1 MGRAPAVLPD
11 GLFFRWFGGRGDG
24 SAIAENWSRATD
36 RGAHRL
42 QLPGRL
48 ESSGALEGPA
58 TALPSSRGPN
68 RTRGKGPGF
77 FGGASRLRLRLR
89 RIQAFAR
96 ESGRLLYQFR
106 RKDRR
111 RSGEGLV
118 RRRCFRF
125 DYFRG
130 TRVSANS

>member
-77 FGGASRLRLRLR
+77 FGGANAMALSSSNTQSFHKHRCR
-89 RIQAFAR
+89 ASENR
-96 ESGRLLYQFR
+96 ERHLPPPTPCWRELSC
-106 RKDRR
+106 KTI
-111 RSGEGLV
+111 SGEGLCV
-118 RRRCFRF
+118 
-125 DYFRG
+125 
-130 TRVSANS
+130 